1 MGIKAHI
8 PVCILFC
15 MHWQLYTD
23 IRVDEGEFQ
32 STTGCQRAA
41 SFEFGVYLVQRQAL
55 RFSPYPS
62 SDL

>member
-32 STTGCQRAA
+32 AQLDAKRLHPLSLECT
-41 SFEFGVYLVQRQAL
+41 
-55 RFSPYPS
+55 
-62 SDL
+62 